1 MAVSGSEPV
10 SVQDLGISL
19 NGTAAA
25 DGIGSQPVSVEDL
38 QLVVQG
44 MQEKADAELQ
54 SVAGCWL
61 FGVGQGNSL
70 FVDVTGRTGSGIT
83 VNSGKRPVI
92 NATGR
97 YRFGV
102 SFYHSNTAVEQFAV
116 KLNNATVATVTVP
129 DKAYAASYCTFEAD
143 MAAGQTVNITFGGA
157 GISAVSVSI
166 QRIK

>member
-1 MAVSGSEPV
+1 MPA
-10 SVQDLGISL
+10 SVD
-19 NGTAAA
+19 
-25 DGIGSQPVSVEDL
+25 DL
-38 QLVVQG
+38 QLVVEG

-61 FGVGQGNSL
+61 FGVGRGNSL
-70 FVDVTGRTGSGIT
+70 YVDVTGRTGSGIT

-102 SFYHSNTAVEQFAV
+102 SFYHTDTAVEQFAV

-129 DKAYAASYCTFEAD
+129 DRAHAASYCTFEAD
-143 MAAGQTVNITFGGA
+143 MTAGQTANITFGGA